1 MKKLLLLPLIATLL
15 MVMSC
20 EKDPQ
25 VVFPGTWTVDSGG
38 ELYFGTDGKG
48 YSLNTTSSYF
58 NNGCLSITSDTIPF
72 NWTATQTGS
81 SSKGTLRLE
90 YLESDG
96 VTTCGAYTEIAYTI
110 KGKDKV
116 ELGAEV
122 FGIGIVEILERK

>member
-1 MKKLLLLPLIATLL
+1 MKRLLLLPLIAGILL
-15 MVMSC
+15 FVSC

-25 VVFPGTWTVDSGG
+25 VVFPGTWTIESGG

-48 YSLNTTSSYF
+48 YSLNASSSYF
-58 NNGCLSITSDTIPF
+58 TNGCLSITSDTIPF
-72 NWTATQTGS
+72 NWTTTQTGS
-81 SSKGTLRLE
+81 SSKGTLRLD

-110 KGKDKV
+110 KGKDKI

-122 FGIGIVEILERK
+122 FGIGIIENLSRK